1 MLKKLGKSI
10 FIYGIASSIGK
21 FVGLFFVPIYTRI
34 FSTEEYGVIDLIS
47 VTISFVCILGVLQL
61 ESAISR
67 YYYASK
73 DEKERN
79 TRISTAYWTVLI
91 ISSMLSIILIILS
104 GFISN
109 FLFDTSKYATI
120 ISVASLTLPLMN
132 IFTIYSLIIRFLQKP
147 VQYTFIVVAQ
157 LLVTVVISILLVV
170 YLDKGII
177 GVFWGQI
184 SGLATGVLF
193 GTIYLWDKIRFI
205 WNWNYLKEMFRFSL
219 PMIPS
224 VVFGWMNINAS
235 RFIILQYLSL
245 SDIGIYSLA
254 VKIASL
260 LSLVESAF
268 VMAWGPFMWE
278 VFEKPDHKIIYK
290 KVLKSVTLGTFI
302 IVSLLAL
309 WSKDVLLLLSTPEY
323 IASASLIGLIGFS
336 LGLRITKQTIM
347 LGAGISKR
355 TEYNTL
361 ATFIGISANIA
372 ALFVL
377 VPSLGLIGVTI
388 GLLVGSTVTTA
399 IGWYYS
405 EKLYYIGFSKTYFII
420 AYLVTLIII
429 VISLHTQEFII
440 YKIII
445 SILVMIAAFY
455 WTIKLL
461 DNQKHIK
468 A

>member
-1 MLKKLGKSI
+1 
-10 FIYGIASSIGK
+10 
-21 FVGLFFVPIYTRI
+21 
-34 FSTEEYGVIDLIS
+34 
-47 VTISFVCILGVLQL
+47 
-61 ESAISR
+61 
-67 YYYASK
+67 
-73 DEKERN
+73 
-79 TRISTAYWTVLI
+79 
-91 ISSMLSIILIILS
+91 
-104 GFISN
+104 
-109 FLFDTSKYATI
+109 
-120 ISVASLTLPLMN
+120 MN

-309 WSKDVLLLLSTPEY
+309 WSKDVVLLLSTPEY

-361 ATFIGISANIA
+361 ATFIGD
-372 ALFVL
+372 
-377 VPSLGLIGVTI
+377 VTR
-388 GLLVGSTVTTA
+388 S
-399 IGWYYS
+399 
-405 EKLYYIGFSKTYFII
+405 
-420 AYLVTLIII
+420 
-429 VISLHTQEFII
+429 
-440 YKIII
+440 I
-445 SILVMIAAFY
+445 SIR
-455 WTIKLL
+455 T
-461 DNQKHIK
+461 
-468 A
+468 